1 MKFVKLLKIQLFQG
15 GNMAKLD
22 PFFKLMVDTGASD
35 LHLSVGN
42 PPLIRLH
49 GDLQRIKY
57 KNLEEDELREMLY
70 EIAPEEIIKRFEE
83 EGEVDFGLELP
94 GLSRFR
100 VNFYKERRGVAA
112 AFRVIP
118 TKIKTVEELGLPQI
132 LNKLALLPKGL
143 VLVTGPTGSGKST
156 TLAAIIDYANRM
168 RYDHIITIE
177 DPIEFVHESKNCLV
191 NQRELGMHTKS
202 FANAL
207 RAALREDPDIILV
220 GEMRDKETISLA
232 IEATLTGH
240 LVLSTLHTIS
250 AAQTINRIIDVFP
263 ADEQAQIRTT
273 LSEAIRAVISQTMFK
288 RIDRP
293 GRIVATEILIATP
306 AVRNLIREG
315 KIHQIPSMIQTGK
328 KYGMMSLD
336 DVIMDY
342 LKRNIISPEEAFI
355 KAIDKTR
362 FITYVQNKENIDF
375 TELPG

>member
-1 MKFVKLLKIQLFQG
+1 
-15 GNMAKLD
+15 MARLD
-22 PFFKLMVDTGASD
+22 PFFKLVVETKASD
-35 LHLSVGN
+35 LHLSVGD
-42 PPLIRLH
+42 PPVLRIH
-49 GDLQRIKY
+49 GELQRVKY
-57 KNLEEDELREMLY
+57 KPLEDEELRAMLY
-70 EIAPEEIIKRFEE
+70 EVMPEEIIKKFEE
-83 EGEVDFGLELP
+83 EGEVDFGLEIPDLA
-94 GLSRFR
+94 RFR
-100 VNFYKERRGVAA
+100 VNVYRERKGVAA

-118 TKIKTVEELGLPQI
+118 SRIMTVEELGLPPI

-143 VLVTGPTGSGKST
+143 ILVTGPTGSGKST
-156 TLAAIIDYANRM
+156 TLAAMIDYANRN

-191 NQRELGMHTKS
+191 HQRELGTHTKS

-220 GEMRDKETISLA
+220 GEMRDRETIALA

-240 LVLSTLHTIS
+240 LVMSTLHTIS
-250 AAQTINRIIDVFP
+250 AAQTISRIIDVFP
-263 ADEQAQIRTT
+263 ADEQDQIRTT
-273 LSEAIRAVISQTMFK
+273 LSEALRAVVSQTMFK

-306 AVRNLIREG
+306 AIRNLIREN

-342 LKRNIISPEEAFI
+342 LKKGWISPEEAFI
-355 KAIDKTR
+355 KAVDKSR
-362 FITYVQNKENIDF
+362 FLPFVKNTELIDF

>member
-1 MKFVKLLKIQLFQG
+1 
-15 GNMAKLD
+15 MAKLD
-22 PFFKLMVDTGASD
+22 PFFKLVVDTGASD

-42 PPLIRLH
+42 PPLLRLH
-49 GDLQRIKY
+49 GDLQRVKY
-57 KNLEEDELREMLY
+57 KNLEEEELREMLY
-70 EIAPEEIIKRFEE
+70 EIIPEEIIKKFEE
-83 EGEVDFGLELP
+83 EGEVDFGLEIP
-94 GLSRFR
+94 GLARFR
-100 VNFYKERRGVAA
+100 VNIYKERRGIAA

-118 TKIKTVEELGLPQI
+118 TKIKTIEELGLPSI

-156 TLAAIIDYANRM
+156 TLAAMIDYANRM

-191 NQRELGMHTKS
+191 NQRELGTHTKS

-220 GEMRDKETISLA
+220 GEMRDRETIALA

-263 ADEQAQIRTT
+263 AEEQAQIRTT
-273 LSEAIRAVISQTMFK
+273 LSEALRAVISQTMFK

-293 GRIVATEILIATP
+293 GRIVALEILIATP

-336 DVIMDY
+336 DCIMDY
-342 LKRNIISPEEAFI
+342 LNKGYISPEEAFI
-355 KAIDKTR
+355 KAVDKTR
-362 FITYVQNKENIDF
+362 FLPFVKNKEAIDF

>member
-1 MKFVKLLKIQLFQG
+1 
-15 GNMAKLD
+15 MAKLD
-22 PFFKLMVDTGASD
+22 PFFKLVVDTGASD

-42 PPLIRLH
+42 PPLLRLH
-49 GDLQRIKY
+49 GDLQRVKY
-57 KNLEEDELREMLY
+57 KNLEEEELREMLY
-70 EIAPEEIIKRFEE
+70 EIIPEEIIKKFEE
-83 EGEVDFGLELP
+83 EGEVDFGLEIP
-94 GLSRFR
+94 GLARFR
-100 VNFYKERRGVAA
+100 VNIYKERRGIAA

-118 TKIKTVEELGLPQI
+118 TKIKTIEELGLPPI

-156 TLAAIIDYANRM
+156 TLAAMIDYANRM

-191 NQRELGMHTKS
+191 NQRELGTHTKS

-220 GEMRDKETISLA
+220 GEMRDKETIALA

-263 ADEQAQIRTT
+263 AEEQAQIRTT
-273 LSEAIRAVISQTMFK
+273 LSEALRAVISQTMFK

-293 GRIVATEILIATP
+293 GRIVALEILIATP

-336 DVIMDY
+336 DCIMEY
-342 LKRNIISPEEAFI
+342 LNKGYISPEEAFI
-355 KAIDKTR
+355 KAVDKTR
-362 FITYVQNKENIDF
+362 FLPFVKNKEAIDF

>member
-1 MKFVKLLKIQLFQG
+1 
-15 GNMAKLD
+15 MAKLD

-57 KNLEEDELREMLY
+57 KNLDEDELREMLY

-207 RAALREDPDIILV
+207 KAALREDPDIILV

>member
-1 MKFVKLLKIQLFQG
+1 MP
-15 GNMAKLD
+15 KLD

-42 PPLIRLH
+42 PPVIRLH

-57 KNLEEDELREMLY
+57 KPLEEDELREMLY
-70 EIAPEEIIKRFEE
+70 EIAPEEVIKRFEE
-83 EGEVDFGLELP
+83 EGEVDFGIEIP
-94 GLSRFR
+94 GLARFR
-100 VNFYKERRGVAA
+100 VNYYKERRGIAA
-112 AFRVIP
+112 AFRIIP
-118 TKIKTVEELGLPQI
+118 TKVKTLEELGLPSI
-132 LNKLALLPKGL
+132 LGKLALLPKGL
-143 VLVTGPTGSGKST
+143 ILVTGPTGSGKST
-156 TLAAIIDYANRM
+156 TLAAMIDYANRM

-177 DPIEFVHESKNCLV
+177 DPIEFVHESKNCLI
-191 NQRELGMHTKS
+191 NQRELGTHTKS

-220 GEMRDKETISLA
+220 GEMRDRETIALA

-273 LSEAIRAVISQTMFK
+273 LSEALRAVISQTMFK

-293 GRIVATEILIATP
+293 GRIVALEILIATP

-328 KYGMMSLD
+328 KYGMQSLD
-336 DVIMDY
+336 DCIMDY
-342 LKRNIISPEEAFI
+342 LKKGYISPEEAFI
-355 KAIDKTR
+355 KAVDKTR
-362 FITYVQNKENIDF
+362 FLPFVQNKEAIDF

>member
-1 MKFVKLLKIQLFQG
+1 
-15 GNMAKLD
+15 MAKLD

-42 PPLIRLH
+42 PPLLRLH
-49 GDLQRIKY
+49 GDLQRVKY

-70 EIAPEEIIKRFEE
+70 EIAPEEVIKKFEE

-94 GLSRFR
+94 GLARFR
-100 VNFYKERRGVAA
+100 VNYYKERRGIAA
-112 AFRVIP
+112 AFRIIP
-118 TKIKTVEELGLPQI
+118 TKVKTIEELGLPSI

-143 VLVTGPTGSGKST
+143 ILVTGPTGSGKST
-156 TLAAIIDYANRM
+156 TLAAMIDYANRM

-191 NQRELGMHTKS
+191 NQRELGSHTKS

-220 GEMRDKETISLA
+220 GEMRDKETIALA

-263 ADEQAQIRTT
+263 PEEQAQIRTT

-288 RIDRP
+288 RIDKP

-336 DVIMDY
+336 DCIMEY
-342 LKRNIISPEEAFI
+342 LNKGIISPEEAFI
-355 KAIDKTR
+355 KSVDKSR
-362 FITYVQNKENIDF
+362 FLPYVKNKEAIDF

>member
-1 MKFVKLLKIQLFQG
+1 
-15 GNMAKLD
+15 MAKLD
-22 PFFKLMVDTGASD
+22 PFFKLIVETGASD

-49 GDLQRIKY
+49 GDLQRVKY
-57 KNLEEDELREMLY
+57 KVLEEEELREMLY
-70 EIAPEEIIKRFEE
+70 EVAPEEIIKRFEE
-83 EGEVDFGLELP
+83 EGEVDFGLEVP
-94 GLSRFR
+94 GVARFR
-100 VNFYKERRGVAA
+100 ANYYKERRGIAA

-118 TKIKTVEELGLPQI
+118 TKVKTIEELGLPPI

-177 DPIEFVHESKNCLV
+177 DPIEFIHEPQNCLV
-191 NQRELGMHTKS
+191 NQRELGTHTKS

-220 GEMRDKETISLA
+220 GEMRDRETIALA

-273 LSEAIRAVISQTMFK
+273 LSEALRAVISQTMFK

-293 GRIVATEILIATP
+293 GRVVATEILIATP

-328 KYGMMSLD
+328 KFGMMSLD
-336 DVIMDY
+336 DCIMDY
-342 LKRNIISPEEAFI
+342 LKKGIISPEEAFI

-362 FITYVQNKENIDF
+362 FLPFIQNREVIDF

>member
-1 MKFVKLLKIQLFQG
+1 
-15 GNMAKLD
+15 MAKLD
-22 PFFKLMVDTGASD
+22 PFFKLVVDTGASD

-42 PPLIRLH
+42 PPLLRLH
-49 GDLQRIKY
+49 GDLQRVKY
-57 KNLEEDELREMLY
+57 KNLEEEELREMLY
-70 EIAPEEIIKRFEE
+70 EIIPEEIIKKFEE
-83 EGEVDFGLELP
+83 EGEVDFGLEIP
-94 GLSRFR
+94 GLARFR
-100 VNFYKERRGVAA
+100 VNIYKERRGIAA

-118 TKIKTVEELGLPQI
+118 TKIKTIEELGLPSI

-156 TLAAIIDYANRM
+156 TLAAMIDYANRM

-191 NQRELGMHTKS
+191 NQRELGTHTKS

-220 GEMRDKETISLA
+220 GEMRDKETIALA

-263 ADEQAQIRTT
+263 AEEQAQIRTT
-273 LSEAIRAVISQTMFK
+273 LSEALRAVISQTMFK

-293 GRIVATEILIATP
+293 GRIVALEILIATP

-336 DVIMDY
+336 DCIMEY
-342 LKRNIISPEEAFI
+342 LNKGYISPEEAFI
-355 KAIDKTR
+355 KAVDKTR
-362 FITYVQNKENIDF
+362 FLPFVKNKEAIDF

>member
-1 MKFVKLLKIQLFQG
+1 MP
-15 GNMAKLD
+15 KLD

-42 PPLIRLH
+42 PPVIRLH

-57 KNLEEDELREMLY
+57 KPLEEDELREMLY
-70 EIAPEEIIKRFEE
+70 EIAPEEVIKRFEE
-83 EGEVDFGLELP
+83 EGEVDFGIEIP

-100 VNFYKERRGVAA
+100 VNYYKERRGIAA
-112 AFRVIP
+112 AFRLIP
-118 TKIKTVEELGLPQI
+118 TKVKTLEELGLPSI
-132 LNKLALLPKGL
+132 LGKLALLPKGL
-143 VLVTGPTGSGKST
+143 ILVTGPTGSGKST
-156 TLAAIIDYANRM
+156 TLAAMIDYANRM

-177 DPIEFVHESKNCLV
+177 DPIEFVHESKNCLI
-191 NQRELGMHTKS
+191 NQRELGTHTKS

-220 GEMRDKETISLA
+220 GEMRDRETIALA

-293 GRIVATEILIATP
+293 GRIVALEILIATP

-328 KYGMMSLD
+328 KYGMQSLD
-336 DVIMDY
+336 DCIMDY
-342 LKRNIISPEEAFI
+342 LKKGYISPEEAFI
-355 KAIDKTR
+355 KAVDKAR
-362 FITYVQNKENIDF
+362 FLPFVQNKEAIDF

>member
-1 MKFVKLLKIQLFQG
+1 
-15 GNMAKLD
+15 MAKID
-22 PFFKLMVDTGASD
+22 PFLKLVVDTGASD

-49 GDLQRIKY
+49 GDLQRVKY

-83 EGEVDFGLELP
+83 EGEVDFGIEIP
-94 GLSRFR
+94 GFARFR
-100 VNFYKERRGVAA
+100 VNYYKERKGIAA
-112 AFRVIP
+112 AFRIIP

-177 DPIEFVHESKNCLV
+177 DPIEFVHEPKNCLV
-191 NQRELGMHTKS
+191 NQRELGTHTKS
-202 FANAL
+202 FSNAL

-220 GEMRDKETISLA
+220 GEMRDRETIALA

-288 RIDRP
+288 RVDRP
-293 GRIVATEILIATP
+293 GRIVALEVLIATP

-336 DVIMDY
+336 DCIMEY
-342 LKRNIISPEEAFI
+342 LNKGIIAPEEAFI
-355 KAIDKTR
+355 KAVDKSR
-362 FITYVQNKENIDF
+362 FLPYVKNKEAIDF

>member
-1 MKFVKLLKIQLFQG
+1 
-15 GNMAKLD
+15 MAKLD
-22 PFFKLMVDTGASD
+22 PFFKLVVDTGASD

-42 PPLIRLH
+42 PPLLRLH
-49 GDLQRIKY
+49 GDLQRVKY
-57 KNLEEDELREMLY
+57 KNLEEEELREMLY
-70 EIAPEEIIKRFEE
+70 EIIPEEIIKKFEE
-83 EGEVDFGLELP
+83 EGEVDFGLEIP
-94 GLSRFR
+94 GLARFR
-100 VNFYKERRGVAA
+100 VNIYKERRGIAA

-118 TKIKTVEELGLPQI
+118 TKIKTIEELGLPSI

-156 TLAAIIDYANRM
+156 TLAAMIDYANRM

-191 NQRELGMHTKS
+191 NQRELGTHTKS

-220 GEMRDKETISLA
+220 GEMRDRETIALA

-263 ADEQAQIRTT
+263 AEEQAQIRTT
-273 LSEAIRAVISQTMFK
+273 LSEALRAVISQTMFK

-293 GRIVATEILIATP
+293 GRIVALEILIATP

-336 DVIMDY
+336 DCIMEY
-342 LKRNIISPEEAFI
+342 LNKGYISPEEAFI
-355 KAIDKTR
+355 KAVDKTR
-362 FITYVQNKENIDF
+362 FLPFVKNREAIDF